1 MSRNKLPFRKVK
13 NRIEAINSF
22 FPFPVF
28 CFVDFA
34 MCIIELG
41 AKDSGLLK
49 LHGQTKN
56 IIKEKILFH
65 LDSNCTFSYPF
76 HALYTFKESFIDS
89 CIQ

>member
-1 MSRNKLPFRKVK
+1 MSRNKLTFRKVK

-49 LHGQTKN
+49 LHGQTKKYHQRKN
-56 IIKEKILFH
+56 SIPFGFKLHFFISFP
-65 LDSNCTFSYPF
+65 CT
-76 HALYTFKESFIDS
+76 LYL
-89 CIQ
+89 

>member
-1 MSRNKLPFRKVK
+1 MSRNKLTFRKVK

-49 LHGQTKN
+49 LHGQTKKYHQRKKFYS
-56 IIKEKILFH
+56 IWTQIALFH
-65 LDSNCTFSYPF
+65 ILSM
-76 HALYTFKESFIDS
+76 HFIPLRKVL
-89 CIQ
+89 